1 MRSVQSSIYSIVY
14 APNTDY
20 VFLRFSVLSFVFF
33 FSLGLIFLSRLFFKA
48 PQATRSVGC
57 RCNVFNMSRCPDVC
71 PVVPCQ
77 HGLVRRAGKSITT
90 TILATALVSSRLD
103 YANSILFGCPL
114 KYRLRLQRVQS
125 AVARITV
132 PQNSSF
138 PIRSTTALLRHLHWL
153 PIDSRISF
161 KLSTVTFKAL
171 GSGRPP
177 YLASLLHN
185 YSPPRTMR
193 SSSAKP
199 LTCTVPCHSLSLNTR
214 ASCISAPTTWNSLS
228 AHVLFTFLL
237 PPPGTRSQLTC
248 FSHFCSHNLELA
260 PTECP

>member
-1 MRSVQSSIYSIVY
+1 MTFLSAQLMRSVQSSIYSIVY

-114 KYRLRLQRVQS
+114 KYRLRLQRMQS

-161 KLSTVTFKAL
+161 KLSTITFKAL
-171 GSGRPP
+171 SSGRPP
-177 YLASLLHN
+177 YLASYLQF
-185 YSPPRTMR
+185 
-193 SSSAKP
+193 
-199 LTCTVPCHSLSLNTR
+199 R
-214 ASCISAPTTWNSLS
+214 AIIFYS
-228 AHVLFTFLL
+228 AHVLFAFLL
-237 PPPGTRSQLTC
+237 PPPGTP
-248 FSHFCSHNLELA
+248 SHRMTVIVHHLLVFGINSAL
-260 PTECP
+260 